1 MALDW
6 NKEVSLGTILD
17 LVHPKK
23 DGPAGSSAYP
33 SKTTMNLYQGDGQQ
47 SDIRKVI
54 VVGVLLFAAIA
65 VFVKFGVLDQLAYL
79 SQKEGELAQQQA
91 LVAAA
96 KKGAGNYDELKES
109 YDAYLAQYGS
119 GTIDGIAVLDVVD
132 QRVRNVAQVSNV
144 TLSKGILTITVN
156 DVSLDT
162 VGNLA
167 KDLESQSLVE
177 NVNVSTANMKNK
189 DGVMTDATLVVSLVG
204 GENEG
209 KK

>member
-17 LVHPKK
+17 VVRPKG
-23 DGPAGSSAYP
+23 DGSPGSSAYP
-33 SKTTMNLYQGDGQQ
+33 SKTTMNLYQGDDKE

-65 VFVKFGVLDQLAYL
+65 VFVKFGVLDQLSYL
-79 SQKEGELAQQQA
+79 SQKEGELAHQQA

-96 KKGAGNYDELKES
+96 KKGASNYDEIKES
-109 YDAYLAQYGS
+109 YDAFLAQYGS
-119 GTIDGIAVLDVVD
+119 GSIDAIAVLDMID
-132 QRVRNVAQVSNV
+132 QHVKNVAEVSSV
-144 TLSKGILTITVN
+144 TLSKGILTVTVS

-162 VGNLA
+162 AGNLA
-167 KDLESQSLVE
+167 KDLESQSMVE

-189 DGVMTDATLVVSLVG
+189 DGVVTDATLVISLVG
-204 GENEG
+204 AESEE
-209 KK
+209 K